1 MAGACPRPD
10 RLGDQHRCLT
20 VSAWARWCRGN
31 VSATTYTVV
40 GVCNKAITI
49 VLNVMIWDKH
59 ASAVGLFGLVVC
71 LGAGLAYKQAPLRS
85 TAM

>member
-1 MAGACPRPD
+1 M
-10 RLGDQHRCLT
+10 
-20 VSAWARWCRGN
+20 
-31 VSATTYTVV
+31 V